1 MEKDWGVVM
10 WLFDFIPS
18 LLLFIAVYVVLF
30 NLCEFKFSVTESI
43 VAIILTSICF
53 NALLALNHMGDIVGF
68 HIASLFLQLIY
79 IPVLMVLVSRKTKHK
94 IFIWFYTFMVTIFF
108 MLAFP
113 IASSVMEVFVPSL
126 DNIPMWAWMSVSYLG
141 NLIFIFALSRYVG
154 KKLREYF
161 VPLTL
166 NMKLKFARNGFVFSL
181 IIFILT
187 LVNLFAQIIGSWVVI
202 VLSNIVMVSI
212 IYITAI
218 IMMAS
223 SFYSQHKEAETAFKT
238 KAQKDL
244 ESHTRQLEHAYNN
257 MRTFRHD
264 YRNLLATLNGYDNL
278 PQLKEHLS
286 KSLGYAEE
294 ALDNLDSVEG
304 RLNLINI
311 VELKGLLWTKCAQAE
326 AQGIKIELNI
336 AEPVYD
342 AALSREDLCR
352 LVGIVTDNAIEE
364 LLSHDYDPKTLKL
377 SIIID
382 EGDLII
388 DCANPCKVQPLIKKI
403 FDEGY
408 STKGPGR
415 GLGLSNLKQICEN
428 NKNVSYTLRL
438 TDGEFAIVI
447 LIRKV

>member
-1 MEKDWGVVM
+1 M
-10 WLFDFIPS
+10 WLLYVIPS
-18 LLLFIAVYVVLF
+18 LLLFFTVYVVLF

-43 VAIILTSICF
+43 VAVILTSICF
-53 NALLALNHMGDIVGF
+53 HALLALYNHMGTDGITGLAT
-68 HIASLFLQLIY
+68 ASLFSQFIY
-79 IPVLMVLVSRKTKHK
+79 MPILMVLVSRKTKHK
-94 IFIWFYTFMVTIFF
+94 ILIWFYTFMVTVFF
-108 MLAFP
+108 TLAAP
-113 IASSVMEVFVPSL
+113 IVSSVIEAFVPAL
-126 DNIPMWAWMSVSYLG
+126 EIMPLWASMSVSYLG
-141 NLIFIFALSRYVG
+141 NLIFMFLLSAYMG

-161 VPLTL
+161 VPLPL

-181 IIFILT
+181 IILTLT
-187 LVNLFAQIIGSWVVI
+187 LVNVLAQIIGSWI
-202 VLSNIVMVSI
+202 IIILSNIVMLSI

-223 SFYSQHKEAETAFKT
+223 SFYSQHKEAEAAFKT

-278 PQLKEHLS
+278 PELKEHLS

-342 AALSREDLCR
+342 AALNREDLCR
-352 LVGIVTDNAIEE
+352 LAGIVADNAIEE

-415 GLGLSNLKQICEN
+415 GLGLSSLKQICEN
-428 NKNVSYTLRL
+428 NKNVSYTLRM
-438 TDGEFAIVI
+438 TEGEFAIVI